1 MGRFYSDTLEEGVRL
16 IYFQADPALF
26 PQGVKLVEQAVVA
39 GEPDAY
45 YYLARCYA
53 WEDGNVEGDERKA
66 KELYKKGIALGS
78 DLCVLGA
85 DRMGALNEEMKAVMV
100 RSLRESYDAVLKM
113 AEAGDPM
120 AQYTVGLFYFWGDM
134 LFRFQKP
141 SKEEFDRCEKEN
153 ALVALKWFC
162 RSAEQG
168 CIPAFR
174 NAFNGMRGGINSI
187 PKDPKEAL
195 RWAESVKDKV
205 DMRDYYYSMV
215 VEYQRLKDYGN
226 ANRWC
231 RIGME
236 AGDSSCIV
244 SLGLVYLEGDKGLP
258 MDEKEA
264 LRLFGLAAENGNEYG
279 YYNMGR
285 CYYNGWG
292 CAQDYRQAVE
302 YFKKARDLGHTTADM
317 FLSRCYYYGRG
328 VQQDQLTAFRLA
340 KALRDKEQD
349 YPREIL
355 GLCYLNGIGT
365 MPDYALARS
374 LFEQAG
380 TGYYASCIGLG
391 DIYSKGLGVEED
403 IQKAVSYYE
412 NAASRGNAEA
422 SERMKQFKKTI
433 FGKWKR
439 R

>member
-1 MGRFYSDTLEEGVRL
+1 MRL

-85 DRMGALNEEMKAVMV
+85 DRMGALNEEMKTVMV

-141 SKEEFDRCEKEN
+141 SKGEFDRCEKEN
-153 ALVALKWFC
+153 AQVALKWFC

-205 DMRDYYYSMV
+205 DMRDYYYRV
-215 VEYQRLKDYGN
+215 PAPE
-226 ANRWC
+226 
-231 RIGME
+231 
-236 AGDSSCIV
+236 
-244 SLGLVYLEGDKGLP
+244 GL
-258 MDEKEA
+258 
-264 LRLFGLAAENGNEYG
+264 
-279 YYNMGR
+279 
-285 CYYNGWG
+285 
-292 CAQDYRQAVE
+292 
-302 YFKKARDLGHTTADM
+302 
-317 FLSRCYYYGRG
+317 
-328 VQQDQLTAFRLA
+328 
-340 KALRDKEQD
+340 
-349 YPREIL
+349 
-355 GLCYLNGIGT
+355 
-365 MPDYALARS
+365 
-374 LFEQAG
+374 
-380 TGYYASCIGLG
+380 
-391 DIYSKGLGVEED
+391 
-403 IQKAVSYYE
+403 
-412 NAASRGNAEA
+412 
-422 SERMKQFKKTI
+422 
-433 FGKWKR
+433 WKR
-439 R
+439 QPLVPHRHGSGGFLLHRLPGPGIPGGGQGPAHGREGGAAPVRTGGGERK